1 MLSIMFFVLMQ
12 QTHAWEVD
20 ASVPSVLHSLEMNLR
35 LKAFLLLSC
44 VPVIL
49 CVLYSFLVPDQL
61 SSVTSFV
68 SITLLCYLVAN
79 GLVILVVF
87 VSKWI
92 FYLLAVLHVLLKRRL
107 VLFTCYWN
115 NINSI
120 KLLPFVKWTLRS
132 YEKYPAFIG
141 RRVGLV
147 RQSKCENLKQTM
159 PPPPIK
165 STYWDNKATIL
176 NPLA

>member
-1 MLSIMFFVLMQ
+1 MLSIMFFALMQ

-20 ASVPSVLHSLEMNLR
+20 ASVPSVLQSLEMNLR

-44 VPVIL
+44 IPVIL
-49 CVLYSFLVPDQL
+49 SILYSFLTADQL

-68 SITLLCYLVAN
+68 PITLLCYLVAN

-107 VLFTCYWN
+107 VPFYVFFASCLIQPNSVKILLFFN
-115 NINSI
+115 
-120 KLLPFVKWTLRS
+120 WTPKI
-132 YEKYPAFIG
+132 YEK
-141 RRVGLV
+141 
-147 RQSKCENLKQTM
+147 C
-159 PPPPIK
+159 
-165 STYWDNKATIL
+165 
-176 NPLA
+176 PLLSSVHGV